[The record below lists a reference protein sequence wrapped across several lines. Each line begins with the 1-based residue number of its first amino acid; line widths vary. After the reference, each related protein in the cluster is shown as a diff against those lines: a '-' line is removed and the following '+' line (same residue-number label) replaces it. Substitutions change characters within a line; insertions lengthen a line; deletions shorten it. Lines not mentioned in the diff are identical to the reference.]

1 MDRTQRLTRRLYV
14 FVGALVLGV
23 VVLVLRAATT
33 TELPA
38 TKALPPTFPGI
49 DVAKVRAVEIEKT
62 VTVDGKPTPR
72 LVRLERTG
80 VASWAV
86 ASSDGYAADAK
97 KVEDFVKSL
106 AEVRTK
112 GEVTATAEKFSTFA
126 GPDGFTNVRLFGDGE
141 APTLSFGIGKGNAL
155 GSWSNTFVRVDD
167 LTRRAAALPAAP
179 GAPDAKAGRVV
190 GATGIDGYMD
200 RTDVTQWIEGR
211 LFPGLTDGEIAEV
224 TWSHPSKGFA
234 GRLVRGTKGEKD
246 ADDPWLVEVAGP
258 AAPAKADAA
267 KQVISALT
275 GVRLASLEGRAAAG
289 SDATYGFDKPDV
301 VVTATA
307 KPVKDGVPAPIYKL
321 EIGKKL
327 EGKSTWYVR
336 RSMLK
341 GADPW
346 VYAVN
351 EYELAKFRD
360 DPKDLLVTPPAPPAE
375 PAMADPTPPTPADG
389 PAAMGEAP
397 PAPPAMTDAPP
408 APPAMTD
415 APPAPPAMTETP
427 PAPPAIDGAAA
438 PETPAPPK

>member
-14 FVGALVLGV
+14 FVGALVVGV

-38 TKALPPTFPGI
+38 AKALPPTFPGI
-49 DVAKVRAVEIEKT
+49 DVAKVRAVEVEKT

-72 LVRLERTG
+72 VVRLERTG

-112 GEVTATAEKFSTFA
+112 GEVSATPEKFPTFA
-126 GPDGFTNVRLFGDGE
+126 GPDGWTNVRLFGDGE
-141 APTLSFGIGKGNAL
+141 APTLSFGLGKGNAL

-167 LTRRAAALPAAP
+167 LSRRAAALPGAA
-179 GAPDAKAGRVV
+179 DAKAGRIV
-190 GATGIDGYMD
+190 GATGIDGYTD

-211 LFPGLTDGEIAEV
+211 LFPGLTDGEIVEV
-224 TWSHPSKGFA
+224 TWSHPSKGYT

-246 ADDPWLVEVAGP
+246 AEDPWLVEVAGP

-267 KQVISALT
+267 KQVVSALT
-275 GVRLASLEGRAAAG
+275 GVRLASLEGRAADG
-289 SDATYGFDKPDV
+289 SDATYGFDRPDV

-360 DPKDLLVTPPAPPAE
+360 DPKDLLVTPPTPPAPPAE
-375 PAMADPTPPTPADG
+375 PAMADAPPAMTDG

-397 PAPPAMTDAPP
+397 PAEPAMTD

-415 APPAPPAMTETP
+415 APPAPAAGPEAP
-427 PAPPAIDGAAA
+427 PAPPAMDGAGA

>member
-14 FVGALVLGV
+14 FAGALVLGV
-23 VVLVLRAATT
+23 VALVLRAATT
-33 TELPA
+33 TEIPA

-49 DVAKVRAVEIEKT
+49 DVAKVRAVEVEKT
-62 VTVDGKPTPR
+62 VTVDGKPTTR

-112 GEVTATAEKFSTFA
+112 GEVTSTPEKFSTFA

-141 APTLSFGIGKGNAL
+141 APTLSFGLGKGNAL

-167 LTRRAAALPAAP
+167 LSRRATAAPSAPSAP
-179 GAPDAKAGRVV
+179 GAPVAAETKPGRIV
-190 GATGIDGYMD
+190 GVTGIDGYAD

-211 LFPGLTDGEIAEV
+211 LFPGLTDGEVAELS
-224 TWSHPSKGFA
+224 WSHPSKGYA

-246 ADDPWLVEVAGP
+246 AEDPWLVEVAGP
-258 AAPAKADAA
+258 AAPAKVETA
-267 KQVISALT
+267 KQLVSALT
-275 GVRLASLEGRAAAG
+275 GLRLASLEGRAAAG

-301 VVTATA
+301 VVTATG
-307 KPVKDGVPAPIYKL
+307 KPVKDGVPAPVYKI
-321 EIGKKL
+321 EVGKKL

-351 EYELAKFRD
+351 EYELTKFHD

-375 PAMADPTPPTPADG
+375 PAMADAPPAMTDG

-397 PAPPAMTDAPP
+397 PAMTDAPP
-408 APPAMTD
+408 AMTET
-415 APPAPPAMTETP
+415 PPAPPAMTETP
-427 PAPPAIDGAAA
+427 PAPPAMDGAGT